1 MGIFLVWDM
10 EGVVFF
16 KKEEVEVFVFNI
28 VIYFNIEKLAMACC
42 IFVGKFQAGEGCCVE
57 LIKYVKSQ
65 KVIFEYF
72 IQWIGLEWLESSCDL
87 INIFL
92 EMVNELFMF
101 VDEEIG
107 EVMLQ

>member
-42 IFVGKFQAGEGCCVE
+42 IFVGKF
-57 LIKYVKSQ
+57 
-65 KVIFEYF
+65 
-72 IQWIGLEWLESSCDL
+72 
-87 INIFL
+87 
-92 EMVNELFMF
+92 
-101 VDEEIG
+101 
-107 EVMLQ
+107 